1 MLMIGGLAA
10 NPAMTGQKDI
20 KYMSS
25 QTVTIRMSDQKL
37 VRSYMIAY
45 VIIANNAQYLQ
56 SQVPDHQSVEQ
67 KHTLVQTNA
76 WLNMQSENDLAVAR
90 DPDVLQSF

>member
-1 MLMIGGLAA
+1 
-10 NPAMTGQKDI
+10 MTGQKDI

-25 QTVTIRMSDQKL
+25 QTMTIRVSDPKL
-37 VRSYMIAY
+37 VRSYMTAY

-67 KHTLVQTNA
+67 KRTLFQTNT